1 MFEKIKK
8 TLGIANAETRTDAAL
23 VQAFLRGDD
32 LPFQGDGVFDHGIK
46 NPYQQNI
53 AVFRCINIISSS
65 LSRVPMRL
73 MRRDKEIKN
82 GKVYNLLS
90 APNAIQNRIEFL
102 NMLLTQLH
110 ISGNVYI
117 YIDGRNSS
125 GVPRALILV
134 PPERVSPIRGAG
146 LYDLEAWEI
155 KGKGVDTIRVK
166 KEDIIHIRYAADPV
180 DPLTGLGPVDISQ
193 LAVDTDYAAAVYN
206 RSVMKNG
213 GLPSGIL
220 SYKGPGKL
228 TEDMKEEIRQSWYRT
243 YGSPRASSRLAVTN
257 SDWTFQP
264 TGTSQKEMEFLEAR
278 RWNLVDI
285 ARAFNVPVMYL
296 NDDSTGGLSE
306 ASITIQR
313 RMFYEENLI
322 PLARKIEEII
332 TSELL
337 VKLDNMLR
345 LEFDFSNIAALQVD
359 YNSRVSAG
367 HDLQKMGFSINQI
380 NNRLDLGMT
389 DEPWGDEHL
398 SPVNMV
404 PTQDILDHSVVLPST
419 GEEAAP
425 EEESSEGVAEAAS
438 GMGSVR
444 WAATAAVA
452 QKIEKKCTNKMRR
465 LFLKQ
470 RSSVLRAAGEMGD
483 NGVSKL
489 LDSVD
494 SIDSGEFAEGIVPFV
509 ISSYSEGAIISS
521 LEKNGE
527 TEDAASDAGKFIGE
541 ATNYCANRYSSL
553 VNLAEESKEIVR
565 QELTIGSGMGEDQAE
580 LCVRIRKIFNIIISR
595 ARVLSRTEVFSAHN
609 AARYMVLSAS
619 PEEGQR
625 AAWLSGNCKNHT
637 TPARSVPIGSAF
649 DHGVAYPGQNAE
661 DDPQNIGCTCLIAL
675 DQD

>member
-1 MFEKIKK
+1 MFERIKK
-8 TLGIANAETRTDAAL
+8 TLGIANAESRTDAAL

-32 LPFQGDGVFDHGIK
+32 LPFQGDGVFDHGIQ
-46 NPYQQNI
+46 NPYHQNI

-73 MRRDKEIKN
+73 MRKDREVKN
-82 GKVYNLLS
+82 GKVYNLMS
-90 APNAIQNRIEFL
+90 SPNSVQNRIEFL

-117 YIDGRNSS
+117 YVDGRNSA
-125 GVPRALILV
+125 GVPRALILL
-134 PPERVSPIRGAG
+134 PPERVAPVRGAG
-146 LYDLEAWEI
+146 LYDLEAWEV
-155 KGKGVDTIRVK
+155 KGKGVDKTVVK
-166 KEDIIHIRYAADPV
+166 REDIIHIRYAADPV
-180 DPLTGLGPVDISQ
+180 DPLVGLGPVAVSQ

-322 PLARKIEEII
+322 PLARKVEEII

-337 VKLDNMLR
+337 VKMDNMLR

-367 HDLQKMGFSINQI
+367 HDLQRMGFSINQI
-380 NNRLDLGMT
+380 NARLDLGMS

-404 PTQDILDHSVVLPST
+404 PTQDILDHAVVLPS
-419 GEEAAP
+419 
-425 EEESSEGVAEAAS
+425 SEGDPPEDAPAVQEAEAA
-438 GMGSVR
+438 GGIGSVR
-444 WAATAAVA
+444 WAATASVA
-452 QKIEKKCTNKMRR
+452 RQIEKKCTNKMRR

-470 RSSVLRAAGEMGD
+470 RSSVLQAAAELNWEGLSDLEIFVEG
-483 NGVSKL
+483 
-489 LDSVD
+489 
-494 SIDSGEFAEGIVPFV
+494 IDSAEFAEGLVPFV
-509 ISSYSEGAIISS
+509 ISAYSEGAIISS
-521 LEKNGE
+521 LEKTGE
-527 TEDAASDAGKFIGE
+527 GNSDDSSVGKFIGE
-541 ATNYCANRYSSL
+541 ATEYCATRYGSL
-553 VNLAEESKEIVR
+553 SNLAEESKDIVR
-565 QELTIGSGMGEDQAE
+565 NEISIGIGLGEKLSD
-580 LCVRIRKIFNIIISR
+580 LNVRIRKIFNIIISR
-595 ARVLSRTEVFSAHN
+595 ARVLARTEVFAAHN
-609 AARYMVLSAS
+609 AARYMVFMSLCQK
-619 PEEGQR
+619 EEK
-625 AAWLSGNCKNHT
+625 AAWLSGGCKNHKLSLS
-637 TPARSVPIGSAF
+637 PVRIGDVF
-649 DHGVAYPGQNAE
+649 DTGIAYPGQNAE
-661 DDPQNIGCTCLIAL
+661 EDPQNIGCTCLIGL
-675 DQD
+675 SKDN